1 MLLVLVSGVVGSG
14 TSDELVAQLR
24 LVLVIG
30 VVELLVVLSLVA
42 VCERRWSVGGLEGQV
57 EGSSPEPNQ
66 PMIAVVEDVVW
77 FVVCE
82 MLQWSCV

>member
-14 TSDELVAQLR
+14 TSDELVAQLG

-42 VCERRWSVGGLEGQV
+42 VCERGWSVEGVGGADRSRLT
-57 EGSSPEPNQ
+57 
-66 PMIAVVEDVVW
+66 
-77 FVVCE
+77 
-82 MLQWSCV
+82 